1 VGPVRQNC
9 VHEVPS
15 GSVVKVLESGQILV
29 INPETGSMGTFPA
42 CNLSNAIIPAP
53 GEYDGWLAYT
63 AYNYPA
69 GISSFLGYFSV
80 PDAPQSDPQV
90 LYLFTGLQNVNWIP
104 IIDPPPNVF
113 DIIQPVL
120 QYPGDFGNYWS
131 VKSWYV
137 TLNSGVLYSKE
148 MQTTTGDNIYGVM
161 NQSISNPETWYIAG
175 TSQKSGAS
183 TSLTVSK
190 PRLASQPWGYNTA
203 ECYGCAGG
211 CSYEPQN
218 DVSFTQLKLF
228 GQNGA
233 PINPVWTPYG
243 SPNDA
248 CSEKATVVNSQ
259 TVTISFQS

>member
-1 VGPVRQNC
+1 MNPLTALVRTI
-9 VHEVPS
+9 PS
-15 GSVVKVLESGQILV
+15 CDLSSAML
-29 INPETGSMGTFPA
+29 TGS
-42 CNLSNAIIPAP
+42 P

-63 AYNYPA
+63 AYNYAA
-69 GISSFLGYFSV
+69 GVSSSLGYFSV
-80 PDAPQSDPQV
+80 PQAPQNDPQV
-90 LYLFTGLQNVNWIP
+90 LYLFTALQNVNWIP

-120 QYPGDFGNYWS
+120 QYPGDYGNYWS

-161 NQSISNPETWYIAG
+161 NQSASNPETWYIAG
-175 TSQKSGAS
+175 TSQKSGAT

-190 PRLASQPWGYNTA
+190 PRLASQPWAYNTA

-211 CSYEPQN
+211 CSYEPTN
-218 DVSFTQLKLF
+218 DCYFTQLQLF
-228 GQNGA
+228 GQRGA
-233 PINPVWTPYG
+233 PITPTWTPYN

-248 CSEKATVVNSQ
+248 CSETATVVNSQ
-259 TVTISFQS
+259 TVTISFQH